1 MLSILIPFIFI
12 IWIGIVLWFGITIG
26 QESLLAHIIFVI
38 ALWVSLI
45 IGIPFVVMLMIE
57 FS

>member
-26 QESLLAHIIFVI
+26 QRIT
-38 ALWVSLI
+38 
-45 IGIPFVVMLMIE
+45 
-57 FS
+57 FSTYNFCNSPLGFINYRNSIYIDVND